1 MNKKSTSQIASFLVF
16 GLITWGMVSCNS
28 SDTQHN
34 PITNSET
41 TQPTQK
47 KEVVETDPS
56 ISISNGQ
63 AVIRYEMTP
72 EDFVSSKETH
82 WRWVGDRVL
91 KALKNPDV
99 NTIQLIVVDNCK
111 DEKGNISKYESK
123 LNFDNKTVLEFR
135 TYKDRDSFVYN
146 CGEWTAAV
154 FKWYRCGFDEANQ
167 MMHYD

>member
-72 EDFVSSKETH
+72 EDFVSSKEILIT
-82 WRWVGDRVL
+82 RLFSNSELTKTETRSF
-91 KALKNPDV
+91 
-99 NTIQLIVVDNCK
+99 IIVVNGQPLYSNGIVVASMK
-111 DEKGNISKYESK
+111 QTK
-123 LNFDNKTVLEFR
+123 
-135 TYKDRDSFVYN
+135 
-146 CGEWTAAV
+146 
-154 FKWYRCGFDEANQ
+154 
-167 MMHYD
+167 